1 MQAGKN
7 GAVALQGAVHSVSLS
22 MRRLVV
28 SWQGIRVMFV
38 ADAGFVA
45 MSVGRGEGKYTTRC
59 LVQLT
64 GVMRC
69 SMRNGIEN
77 GVRER
82 YRNQVCRRIDLVL
95 RKKRRVS
102 VHS

>member
-45 MSVGRGEGKYTTRC
+45 MSVDREGKYTTR
-59 LVQLT
+59 
-64 GVMRC
+64 
-69 SMRNGIEN
+69 
-77 GVRER
+77 
-82 YRNQVCRRIDLVL
+82 
-95 RKKRRVS
+95 
-102 VHS
+102 